1 MKNFIFANDTI
12 QVFEGFYESNLYDS
26 NTEYYL
32 NEALQDEEHP
42 ETYEIDFKEYVN
54 EVAKLHVEKL
64 NDYCVLYNHDNIIKS
79 IKLHSVDS
87 PRFYNFETD
96 RLVLSINFNLT
107 LLKKYIKDNKEDFGV
122 FLKEKYTSYDGYI
135 SFIPNYYTT
144 FKEQY
149 KIGEDKD
156 LLINVMLEYFML
168 RCIYDRPLKEV
179 VEKQIH
185 HTETDY
191 KQEIYDA
198 LSEIQFNCS
207 KVVEEV

>member
-1 MKNFIFANDTI
+1 MKNFIFANDTL
-12 QVFEGFYESNLYDS
+12 QVFEGFYESNLLNS

-32 NEALQDEEHP
+32 NEMLQDEEHP
-42 ETYEIDFKEYVN
+42 EEYEIDFQEYKQ
-54 EVAKLHVEKL
+54 EVALLHVEKL

-87 PRFYNFETD
+87 PKYYNFETD
-96 RLVLSINFNLT
+96 RLVLSIDFNLT
-107 LLKKYIKDNKEDFGV
+107 LLKKYIKDNKEDFKV

-135 SFIPNYYTT
+135 SFIPNHYSD
-144 FKEQY
+144 FMEQY
-149 KIGEDKD
+149 NRNEDKN

-191 KQEIYDA
+191 KQEIYDR
-198 LSEIQFNCS
+198 LSEIQMNCS